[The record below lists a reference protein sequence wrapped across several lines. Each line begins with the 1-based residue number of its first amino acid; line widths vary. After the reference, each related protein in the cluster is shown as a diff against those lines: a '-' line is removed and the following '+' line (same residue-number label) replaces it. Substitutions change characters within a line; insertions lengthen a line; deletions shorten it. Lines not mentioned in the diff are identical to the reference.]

1 MNKTVKTKEEL
12 KVEIEYNK
20 ENEESLYLTD
30 LSDFVGKNPKLRM
43 FSHAKLL
50 PGEAV
55 DFHVHNGE
63 FESYYILSG
72 KGLYDDNG
80 TKMEV
85 EKGAVTFTPSGSGHG
100 ILNIGDEMLEFIALI
115 IKD

>member
-1 MNKTVKTKEEL
+1 MIKTKEEL
-12 KVEIEYNK
+12 KVEIENNK
-20 ENEESLYLTD
+20 EGVESLYLTD
-30 LSDFVGKNPKLRM
+30 LSDFDGKNPKLRM
-43 FSHAKLL
+43 FSHARLM

-85 EKGAVTFTPSGSGHG
+85 EAGTVTFTPSGEGHG
-100 ILNIGDEMLEFIALI
+100 ILNTGDEILEFIALI